1 MNAQLKALFEQLNT
15 YWFMSGTGY
24 EGENPGC
31 YDLQLEILN
40 EIKQMEVVEVV
51 KLINELSDSQINQ
64 IISIVEEIIEAHPQ
78 TVHSFRMINNER
90 NTYWLNDEL
99 KLLGLIEKE

>member
-1 MNAQLKALFEQLNT
+1 MNIKTKNLFEQLNT

-31 YDLQLEILN
+31 YDIQLQILN
-40 EIKQMEVVEVV
+40 EIKQMEVVDVV
-51 KLINELSDSQINQ
+51 KLINELTDNQINQ
-64 IISIVEEIIEAHPQ
+64 IIAIVEEIIEAHPQ

-90 NTYWLNDEL
+90 NIYWLNDEL
-99 KLLGLIEKE
+99 KLLGLIDKA

>member
-1 MNAQLKALFEQLNT
+1 MNINLKLLFEQLNT

-31 YDLQLEILN
+31 YDLQLEILDK
-40 EIKQMEVVEVV
+40 IKQMEVVDVV

-78 TVHSFRMINNER
+78 TVHSFRMINKER
-90 NTYWLNDEL
+90 NIYWLNDEL

>member
-1 MNAQLKALFEQLNT
+1 MKAEIKKLFEQLNA

-31 YDLQLEILN
+31 YELQLQILN
-40 EIKQMEVVEVV
+40 EIKQMEVVDAV

-64 IISIVEEIIEAHPQ
+64 IIVIVEEIIDAHPQ

-90 NTYWLNDEL
+90 NIYWLNDEL
-99 KLLGLIEKE
+99 RLLGFVEKV

>member
-1 MNAQLKALFEQLNT
+1 MNAKIRSLFEELNT

-31 YDLQLEILN
+31 YDIQLQILN
-40 EIKQMEVVEVV
+40 EIKQMDVVDVV

-90 NTYWLNDEL
+90 SIYWLNDEL

>member
-1 MNAQLKALFEQLNT
+1 MKAEIKKLFEQLNA

-31 YDLQLEILN
+31 YELQLQILN
-40 EIKQMEVVEVV
+40 EIKQMEVVDAV

-64 IISIVEEIIEAHPQ
+64 INRRFNAQNTRQNHGKLGENTQYH
-78 TVHSFRMINNER
+78 NNQDKHKPIDGVF
-90 NTYWLNDEL
+90 NFHL
-99 KLLGLIEKE
+99 